1 MTAVVAG
8 CCMKK
13 KRHDE
18 KSVKAVVFV
27 IESRTTDSPLP
38 VSVIVWSHRVILP
51 FYRLLAL
58 LHYPRTHNLVA
69 TILLT
74 RFEPTNLQT
83 YHSLVQ
89 SLLFGV
95 YLCCTHIVHW

>member
-1 MTAVVAG
+1 MAVG
-8 CCMKK
+8 CDEADEAKK

-58 LHYPRTHNLVA
+58 LHYCCLAANG
-69 TILLT
+69 
-74 RFEPTNLQT
+74 
-83 YHSLVQ
+83 
-89 SLLFGV
+89 LFIVSVDVGV
-95 YLCCTHIVHW
+95 TL